1 MWNYSAEK
9 AFPYECPFCGC
20 GHAFP
25 QETCDRCHK
34 VVNRKIT
41 PIHTL
46 MPVVDVG
53 ELEDAVNRQ
62 FNCEIDEMRNLLFD
76 DDYNN
81 DCYKRFWY
89 GEMEKYNER
98 WMDPE
103 DEEKV
108 RLRNLVRAYLQDTIP
123 DYTAVLID
131 VSW

>member
-1 MWNYSAEK
+1 MWNYIAEK

-20 GHAFP
+20 GHSFP

-46 MPVVDVG
+46 MPVVDVD
-53 ELEDAVNRQ
+53 ELENAVNRQ
-62 FNCEIDEMRNLLFD
+62 FNCEINEMRNLLFD
-76 DDYNN
+76 DNYSN
-81 DCYKRFWY
+81 DCYCNFY
-89 GEMEKYNER
+89 YDEMEVYEGYD
-98 WMDPE
+98 WQ
-103 DEEKV
+103 DEEGI

-123 DYTAVLID
+123 DYQAVLID